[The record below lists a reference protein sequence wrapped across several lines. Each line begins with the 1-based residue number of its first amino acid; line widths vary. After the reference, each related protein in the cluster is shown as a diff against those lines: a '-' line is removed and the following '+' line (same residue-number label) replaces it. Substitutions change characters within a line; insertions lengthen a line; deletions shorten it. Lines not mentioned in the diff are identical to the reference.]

1 MLGRHNGFNMNNLFI
16 TGTDTGIGKTWATL
30 GLMARLQARG
40 LVVNGMKPV
49 ASGSERQ
56 EGQLRNADAVLI
68 RNQCSCPVTYHQVN
82 PYAFAEPIAPHI
94 AAHKERVRV
103 DLDALAAAYRALAA
117 TSDRVIVEGIG
128 GWRVPL
134 SGGIQTEDLV
144 RQLNLAVV
152 LVVGLRLGCINH
164 ALLTSESIHAAGLT
178 FAGWVGNGICR
189 DYKEKQA
196 TLDYLT
202 RHIAA
207 PYLGSIPWMDQLNPA
222 QIGAA
227 IEVDRLFPGAGQE

>member
-1 MLGRHNGFNMNNLFI
+1 MRNLFV
-16 TGTDTGIGKTWATL
+16 TGTDTGVGKTWVTL
-30 GLMARLQARG
+30 ALMARCQARG

-49 ASGSERQ
+49 ASGSILQ
-56 EGQLRNADAVLI
+56 DGQLVNPDAVLI
-68 RNQCSCPVTYHQVN
+68 RAQCSRPVSCQQVN

-94 AAHKERVRV
+94 AAHNQRAEV
-103 DLDALAAAYRALAA
+103 DMQRLVASFSDLAEAA
-117 TSDRVIVEGIG
+117 DGIIVEGIG

-134 SGGIQTEDLV
+134 SDTLQTEDLV

-164 ALLTSESIHAAGLT
+164 ALLTSESIHAAGLG

-189 DYKEKQA
+189 DYREKQA
-196 TLDYLT
+196 TLDYLS
-202 RHIAA
+202 RHIPA
-207 PYLGSIPWMDQLNPA
+207 PYLGNIPWLDRLNPA

-227 IEVDRLFPGAGQE
+227 IRVEKLFPGTVQA

>member
-1 MLGRHNGFNMNNLFI
+1 MRNLFV
-16 TGTDTGIGKTWATL
+16 TGTDTGVGKTWVTL
-30 GLMARLQARG
+30 ALMAQCQARG
-40 LVVNGMKPV
+40 LIVNGMKPV
-49 ASGSERQ
+49 ASGSLLQ
-56 EGQLRNADAVLI
+56 EGQLINPDAALI
-68 RNQCSCPVTYHQVN
+68 RNQCSRPVSYQQVN

-94 AAHKERVRV
+94 AALNQRVEV
-103 DLDALAAAYRALAA
+103 DMQRLVASFHDLADAV
-117 TSDRVIVEGIG
+117 DGIIVEGIG

-196 TLDYLT
+196 TLDYLSQ
-202 RHIAA
+202 HIPA
-207 PYLGSIPWMDQLNPA
+207 PYLGNIPWMDQLNPA
-222 QIGAA
+222 HVGTA
-227 IEVDRLFPGAGQE
+227 ISIDSLFPGAGQE